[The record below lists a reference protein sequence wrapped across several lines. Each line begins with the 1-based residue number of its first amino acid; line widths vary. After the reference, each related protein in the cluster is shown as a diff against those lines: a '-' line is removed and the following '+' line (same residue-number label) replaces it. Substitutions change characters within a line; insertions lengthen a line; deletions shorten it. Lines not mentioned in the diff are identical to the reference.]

1 MECNLVEMGSR
12 IAARRRRLGISQNFL
27 AEKVDISRNH
37 LSNIER
43 GREKPS
49 FDVLINLCNILRVTP
64 DYLLMGTM
72 HSHGVPQNLIDSL
85 ALCTAEDIAL
95 LEDIVHHMLIAQ
107 TEENSQLKIR
117 LEQAEAQLRDR
128 RIEIDKAGSLAEAAL
143 SLNGVFQAAEAA
155 AQQYL
160 ENIER
165 ISGQQ
170 DAICRDMKEQAKQ
183 EAAQIR
189 QEAEAYSQKAHAEAD
204 AYWKQIVA
212 KAAKLLADQK
222 ALREM
227 IQAAGEVWTDEK

>member
-1 MECNLVEMGSR
+1 MFQITDSWLNIMEVCVSQHRIRMITTALRRKDLLGQAEMTEPILHLCPVTQIWR
-12 IAARRRRLGISQNFL
+12 HLMTDKELRRL
-27 AEKVDISRNH
+27 SR
-37 LSNIER
+37 SE
-43 GREKPS
+43 
-49 FDVLINLCNILRVTP
+49 
-64 DYLLMGTM
+64 
-72 HSHGVPQNLIDSL
+72 
-85 ALCTAEDIAL
+85 L
-95 LEDIVHHMLIAQ
+95 LEMLIAQ
-107 TEENSQLKIR
+107 AAENDQLKNR

-128 RIEIDKAGSLAEAAL
+128 KIAVDKAGSLAEAAL

-183 EAAQIR
+183 EAAEIR
-189 QEAEAYSQKAHAEAD
+189 QEAQAYSEKAHAEAD

-212 KAAKLLADQK
+212 KAAKLLADQE

-227 IQAAGEVWTDEK
+227 I

>member
-1 MECNLVEMGSR
+1 MCFTAQNKDDYDRVAAEGSSVAGGNDR
-12 IAARRRRLGISQNFL
+12 CPFLHLCPVTQIWRLLMTDKELRRL
-27 AEKVDISRNH
+27 SR
-37 LSNIER
+37 SE
-43 GREKPS
+43 
-49 FDVLINLCNILRVTP
+49 
-64 DYLLMGTM
+64 
-72 HSHGVPQNLIDSL
+72 
-85 ALCTAEDIAL
+85 L
-95 LEDIVHHMLIAQ
+95 LEMLIAQ

-160 ENIER
+160 ENIQR
-165 ISGQQ
+165 ISSQQ
-170 DAICRDMKEQAKQ
+170 DAISRVIKEQSAK

-212 KAAKLLADQK
+212 KAAKLLADQE